1 MAISG
6 EGQDSLPAPQGPHRK
21 RLRDED
27 DLFGDF
33 TVAKQSK
40 RPKVVVT
47 YSEEEVRA
55 AMRPELLSTPG
66 FKRFVDDVVG
76 LMVDRKQS
84 EGRNLFDN
92 KFFTKTK
99 GRLKGGQEV
108 LVRLIDYLHAEAYIR
123 IDIWSMPLHD
133 WFDLVHNAK
142 LEQEF
147 RDYYWESNQRS
158 HAAQIARMAGTVQAP
173 VIRNNLPL
181 AKEYGR
187 RAVDIISRSV
197 FVQGPG
203 HPIIRS
209 AVAIMVLAENDDT
222 ATSQET
228 AGKTA
233 QIWAAWCLAKRADGD
248 EIRLLAGTIL
258 GRMPKSPNVKTC
270 FLHLHDELRKWVRDI
285 DLEKL
290 KKWKRSHGRCHF
302 IPDVELRNRPLV
314 APPDGAATATA
325 AQSPSTPSKRKRLS
339 KPVFNKDQ
347 SSMLQV
353 NSPHLASHQT
363 KTPQTQAPPTQSPH
377 TQALHTQA
385 PHTQT
390 PQITTPH
397 MPTPQITTPHM
408 PTPQITTPH
417 MPTPEMQTAQMPTAQ
432 MQPLQAPDIPAARP
446 QPITDNIC
454 IPRTEYNELLTL
466 RYRDPPAVRE
476 LTEEVLKQ
484 LRSEIDEKVRPLMT
498 CVDEI
503 AQDQFRTR
511 QEFLTSCNALK
522 EQVDCIAQN
531 HGGSLEH
538 QDEEL
543 RGHGELLE
551 RQGEELRRDG
561 KDIIDL
567 QNRVDQQAKTIRDLK
582 AQLGLLMSQNKRPSR
597 TSIDHHFTAPTAPAS
612 MTQGRH
618 HEKGKSRY

>member
-6 EGQDSLPAPQGPHRK
+6 EGQDSLPAPQDPYKK

-33 TVAKQSK
+33 TIAKQSK

-66 FKRFVDDVVG
+66 FKGLVDDIVG
-76 LMVDRKQS
+76 QMVDRKQS
-84 EGRNLFDN
+84 EGRNLFHN

-99 GRLKGGQEV
+99 GRLKGGQSV
-108 LVRLIDYLHAEAYIR
+108 LVSLKDYLHAEAYVR
-123 IDIWSMPLHD
+123 IDIWTMPLND

-158 HAAQIARMAGTVQAP
+158 HAARIAKMAGTVHPP

-187 RAVDIISRSV
+187 KAVEIISRSV

-209 AVAIMVLAENDDT
+209 AVAIMILAENDDA
-222 ATSQET
+222 ATSQESP
-228 AGKTA
+228 GKTA
-233 QIWAAWCLAKRADGD
+233 QIWAAWCLAKLGEGD
-248 EIRLLAGTIL
+248 EIRFLAGTIL
-258 GRMPKSPNVKTC
+258 GRMSKNPSVKTC

-290 KKWKRSHGRCHF
+290 KKWQRSHGRCHF
-302 IPDVELRNRPLV
+302 IPDIELRNRPLV
-314 APPDGAATATA
+314 AFPNGATTGTA
-325 AQSPSTPSKRKRLS
+325 AQSPSTPSKKNRLS
-339 KPVFNKDQ
+339 KPVFKKDQ
-347 SSMLQV
+347 SSMLQF
-353 NSPHLASHQT
+353 NSPQLANHQM
-363 KTPQTQAPPTQSPH
+363 KTPQTQASH
-377 TQALHTQA
+377 TQASHTQA
-385 PHTQT
+385 SHTQAHQMRDRQVST
-390 PQITTPH
+390 PR
-397 MPTPQITTPHM
+397 MS
-408 PTPQITTPH
+408 TPQITTPH
-417 MPTPEMQTAQMPTAQ
+417 MPTPETQTAQMPTAQ
-432 MQPLQAPDIPAARP
+432 MQPLQAPDIPATRP

-454 IPRTEYNELLTL
+454 IPRTEYNDLLTL

-476 LTEEVLKQ
+476 PTEEFLKQ
-484 LRSEIDEKVRPLMT
+484 LRSEIDEKLRPVMT

-511 QEFLTSCNALK
+511 KEFLTSCNALK

-551 RQGEELRRDG
+551 RQGGELRRDG
-561 KDIIDL
+561 KDIINL
-567 QNRVDQQAKTIRDLK
+567 QNRVDHQAKTIRDLK

-597 TSIDHHFTAPTAPAS
+597 TSIDHQFTAPAAPAS
-612 MTQGRH
+612 MTRGRH

>member
-6 EGQDSLPAPQGPHRK
+6 EGQDSLPAPQDPHRK
-21 RLRDED
+21 RVRDED

-33 TVAKQSK
+33 AVAKQSK

-66 FKRFVDDVVG
+66 FKGFVDDIVG

-108 LVRLIDYLHAEAYIR
+108 LVRLKDYLHAEAYMR
-123 IDIWSMPLHD
+123 IDIWTMPLHD

-158 HAAQIARMAGTVQAP
+158 HAAQIAKMAGTVHSP
-173 VIRNNLPL
+173 IIRNNLTL

-187 RAVDIISRSV
+187 KAVDIISRSV

-209 AVAIMVLAENDDT
+209 AVAIMVLAENDD
-222 ATSQET
+222 APTSQET

-233 QIWAAWCLAKRADGD
+233 QIWAAWCLAKLGGGD
-248 EIRLLAGTIL
+248 EIRFLAGTIL
-258 GRMPKSPNVKTC
+258 GRMSKNPNVKTC
-270 FLHLHDELRKWVRDI
+270 FLHLHDELRRWFRDI

-314 APPDGAATATA
+314 APPNGAATATA
-325 AQSPSTPSKRKRLS
+325 AQSPSTPSKKNRLS

-347 SSMLQV
+347 SGMLQV
-353 NSPHLASHQT
+353 NSPQLANHQT
-363 KTPQTQAPPTQSPH
+363 KTPHTQASHTKAPH
-377 TQALHTQA
+377 TQAPQMRN
-385 PHTQT
+385 
-390 PQITTPH
+390 PQISTSR
-397 MPTPQITTPHM
+397 MS
-408 PTPQITTPH
+408 TPQITTPH

-432 MQPLQAPDIPAARP
+432 MHTLQAPTVPDTRP

-454 IPRTEYNELLTL
+454 IPRTEYNDLLTL
-466 RYRDPPAVRE
+466 RYRDPPAARE
-476 LTEEVLKQ
+476 ITEEVLMQ
-484 LRSEIDEKVRPLMT
+484 LRSEIKEKVGPLMT
-498 CVDEI
+498 YIDEI

-511 QEFLTSCNALK
+511 KEFLTSCNALK

-551 RQGEELRRDG
+551 RQGGELRRDG

-567 QNRVDQQAKTIRDLK
+567 QNRVDQQAKMIRDLK

-597 TSIDHHFTAPTAPAS
+597 TSIDHHFTSPRTPAS